1 MSNPQS
7 AGGPPLDK
15 VLMQMGTGYWVS
27 MPLHLAAK
35 LGIADLIAGGTK
47 SVDDLARKTGTH
59 AQSLY
64 RLLRALASVGVFAE
78 QGERNFVLTPLAEL
92 LRSDAPNSMR
102 SVLIMMGEEHFR
114 TWADLEYSIRTGKP
128 AFDKL
133 FGKPVFEHLAGDPR
147 SAKIFD
153 EAMVGIHGQETQAM
167 LDAYD
172 FSGIA
177 TLADVGGGNG
187 SLLTAALQRY
197 PKLRGLLF
205 DRSHVVERAKPLLQ
219 QAGVADRCAIVGGS
233 FFESAPSGADAYLMR
248 HIIHDWN
255 NDQSKTILSNIRQV
269 IPANGKLLLVETVIP
284 SGNEP
289 SFAKLLDLNMLVLPG
304 GQERTEKEYRSLFD
318 ATKFKLNRI
327 VPTRGGVDVIE
338 ALPV

>member
-1 MSNPQS
+1 
-7 AGGPPLDK
+7 
-15 VLMQMGTGYWVS
+15 MQMGTGYWVS

-47 SVDDLARKTGTH
+47 SVDDLAQKTGTH

-64 RLLRALASVGVFAE
+64 RLMRALASVGVFAE

-92 LRSDAPNSMR
+92 LRSDAPKSMR

-128 AFDKL
+128 AFDKV
-133 FGKPVFEHLAGDPR
+133 FGKPVFEHIAGDPR

-153 EAMVGIHGQETQAM
+153 EAMVGIHGHETKAM

-172 FSGIA
+172 FSGIT

-187 SLLTAALQRY
+187 SLLTATLQRY

-205 DRSHVVERAKPLLQ
+205 DRPHVVERAKPLLQ

-255 NDQSKTILSNIRQV
+255 NDQSKTILSNIRKV
-269 IPANGKLLLVETVIP
+269 MPANGKLLLVETVIP
-284 SGNEP
+284 AGNEP

-304 GQERTEKEYRSLFD
+304 GQERTEKEYRALFD
-318 ATKFKLNRI
+318 AAKFKLNRI
-327 VPTRGGVDVIE
+327 VPTKGGVDVIE